1 MKMRALTAAVLI
13 AALLALPGISIAQ
26 DYSGWQVMGGDWEKS
41 YSVGFQLGIPLVA
54 GVDIAKQFSQ
64 RVSVGLG
71 FGFVPDLIALGG
83 QLKINVLAPSAE
95 KVVPVVGFGLN
106 QYWLE
111 DKDDSTEP
119 VALHVMG
126 GVERLFGSEFGLGMY
141 LGYMKTLTDSE
152 RPKIKVWGVNDDMSD
167 LFLCVAGRYYF

>member
-1 MKMRALTAAVLI
+1 MRAFTAAATLIVL
-13 AALLALPGISIAQ
+13 LGFPGFSTAQ
-26 DYSGWQVMGGDWEKS
+26 DYSDWQVMGGDWEKS

-54 GVDIAKQFSQ
+54 GVDIAGQFSQ

-83 QLKINVLAPSAE
+83 QLRINILEPAPE
-95 KVVPVVGFGLN
+95 KMVPLVGLGVN

-111 DKDDSTEP
+111 DNEDTAEA
-119 VALHVMG
+119 VAMHVFT

-141 LGYMKTLTDSE
+141 LGYTRTLTDTDN
-152 RPKIKVWGVNDDMSD
+152 PDIKVWGVSDDMSD
-167 LFLCVAGRYYF
+167 LYLSVAGRYYF